1 MKVPIEWLKD
11 YIDFSE
17 TPLELQE
24 ILTMRGLEVEDAD
37 EDVLNIEL
45 TPNRGDCASIIGIAR
60 ELSAYSGKPY
70 KIPESDY
77 PEIHGDIRG
86 SYKLRVEIPDKCP
99 IYYLK
104 FIKNVKI
111 GESPDWIKK
120 RLKKSGIRPLNNVID
135 ITNYV
140 MIEMGQP
147 LHAFDADKINGDT
160 IFVRK
165 GKPGEEILTLDGETQ
180 KLTPDEIVI
189 ADADAPIA
197 IGGVMGGE
205 NSSITSDTRHIL
217 LESAFFV
224 GDSIVR
230 TARRLEISTESSYR
244 FARHIDGRGVKKAL
258 DRAAYLIKK
267 ICSGEPV
274 PGELCEKN
282 IDLKLKKITLD
293 VDSINKV
300 LGTSVNAEQVR
311 NYLES
316 LSFKVDVNKDILS
329 AEVPSYRNDI
339 SRPIDIIEE
348 IARIHGYENIRPT
361 LPESKIVTELLK
373 NPDNFITA
381 EEILRSAGYWET
393 ITHSLVS
400 GELYNKICS
409 SENNAVE
416 IDNPINVNMDILRP
430 NLIFG
435 LLDVCKYNINQ
446 KQLPIK
452 FFERGTVFFKTN
464 GNYNETSHI
473 AFISAGNNFFESKKL
488 ITSILNSLNQDFSF
502 EYYKDS
508 YYFDLNRSSKIKING
523 KFAGEFGWIS
533 GKLLKFYKLADLK
546 FVGGYILIDTID
558 KERMLNKKFM
568 KWSQYP
574 SVFRD
579 LSLLV
584 PANLTHSEIYDNI
597 KLESGGIL
605 KDIRLYDVYQDEKL
619 GLDKKSMTYTL
630 EFNSKSRTLTALEVD
645 ERVKNILK
653 ALESEFGITLRPE

>member
-1 MKVPIEWLKD
+1 M
-11 YIDFSE
+11 
-17 TPLELQE
+17 
-24 ILTMRGLEVEDAD
+24 
-37 EDVLNIEL
+37 
-45 TPNRGDCASIIGIAR
+45 
-60 ELSAYSGKPY
+60 
-70 KIPESDY
+70 
-77 PEIHGDIRG
+77 
-86 SYKLRVEIPDKCP
+86 
-99 IYYLK
+99 K

-165 GKPGEEILTLDGETQ
+165 GKIGEEILALDGEIQ

-189 ADADAPIA
+189 ADVDAPIA

-244 FARHIDGRGVKKAL
+244 FARHIDARGVERAL
-258 DRAAYLIKK
+258 NRAAYLIEK
-267 ICSGEPV
+267 ICGGEPAS
-274 PGELCEKN
+274 GELCEKN

-446 KQLPIK
+446 KQ
-452 FFERGTVFFKTN
+452 
-464 GNYNETSHI
+464 
-473 AFISAGNNFFESKKL
+473 
-488 ITSILNSLNQDFSF
+488 
-502 EYYKDS
+502 
-508 YYFDLNRSSKIKING
+508 
-523 KFAGEFGWIS
+523 
-533 GKLLKFYKLADLK
+533 
-546 FVGGYILIDTID
+546 
-558 KERMLNKKFM
+558 
-568 KWSQYP
+568 
-574 SVFRD
+574 
-579 LSLLV
+579 
-584 PANLTHSEIYDNI
+584 
-597 KLESGGIL
+597 
-605 KDIRLYDVYQDEKL
+605 
-619 GLDKKSMTYTL
+619 
-630 EFNSKSRTLTALEVD
+630 
-645 ERVKNILK
+645 
-653 ALESEFGITLRPE
+653 